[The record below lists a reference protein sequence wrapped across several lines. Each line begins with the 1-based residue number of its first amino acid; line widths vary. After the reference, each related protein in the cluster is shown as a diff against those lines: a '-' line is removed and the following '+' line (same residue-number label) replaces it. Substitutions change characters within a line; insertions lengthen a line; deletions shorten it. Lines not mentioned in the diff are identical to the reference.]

1 MHSRIIRGGVRHL
14 LTAAALL
21 LLGPAVARAQNPVT
35 CDFDIPDN
43 RGTGVTGKIM
53 YVVGRAGSS
62 SSRGSFYITNGNT
75 PAGDD
80 DLDGYGVACDFNNLF
95 VSLRGNLTNVDNPS
109 LAIPGQNIIVS
120 NLNPKLP
127 SGEEEQPDVEVEI
140 PQGSPAGR
148 YRGFITIRDNVIGA
162 VPNSAGE
169 ILNLDLIYVEVEVL
183 PTSSFSI
190 VNPDSAVALDSVVV
204 PARAGDRGEGVF
216 RIANTGNTPLND
228 VQISATDLRS
238 ESAVGLIIPVANI
251 TFSVSS
257 FAGMAISDTERVTV
271 IVQVPRGILGGRYR
285 GTILVQA
292 RDAAPARI
300 PLIVVVTSS
309 RGILFENN
317 PVRAVNGDI
326 ARIAFNG
333 DPGTVYKLAIFDMD
347 GLLVYTTEG
356 TVFAGVGGTA
366 QQPGPGAD
374 YAVSVSW
381 PLVNGVG
388 EQTVAGV
395 YLVVVESVVN
405 GQRQLAKDKLIVIR

>member
-1 MHSRIIRGGVRHL
+1 MTHSRFIRGRARQL
-14 LTAAALL
+14 AAIAVL
-21 LLGPAVARAQNPVT
+21 LLGPAVARAQNAVT
-35 CDFDIPDN
+35 CDFDIPDDK
-43 RGTGVTGKIM
+43 GAGVTGKIM
-53 YVVGRAGSS
+53 YLVGRAGTS

-80 DLDGYGVACDFNNLF
+80 DGDGYAPACDFGNLF
-95 VSLRGNLTNVDNPS
+95 ISLKGNLTNLDNPA

-120 NLNPKLP
+120 NLSAALP

-140 PQGSPAGR
+140 PQGTPAGR
-148 YRGFITIRDNVIGA
+148 YRGFVTIRDNVIRA
-162 VPNSAGE
+162 VPNAAGE
-169 ILNLDLIYVEVEVL
+169 ILNLDLIYVEVQVL

-204 PARAGDRGEGVF
+204 NARAGNRGEGVF
-216 RIANTGNTPLND
+216 RIANTGNTALNN

-238 ESAVGLIIPVANI
+238 ESAVGLIIPAANI
-251 TFSVSS
+251 TFSTAS
-257 FAGMAISDTERVTV
+257 FSGLAISDTERVTV

-285 GTILVQA
+285 GTILVQGQ
-292 RDAAPARI
+292 DAAPIRI
-300 PLIVVVTSS
+300 PLVVIVTSS

-317 PVRAVNGDI
+317 PVRAINGDI

-333 DPGTVYKLAIFDMD
+333 DPGTTYKLAIFDEN
-347 GLLVYTTEG
+347 GLLVYNIEG
-356 TVFAGVGGTA
+356 QVFAGVGGTA
-366 QQPGPGAD
+366 QTPGPGAD
-374 YAVSVSW
+374 FAVSVSW

-388 EQTVAGV
+388 EQVASGM

>member
-14 LTAAALL
+14 LTAAAL

-140 PQGSPAGR
+140 PQGTPAGR
-148 YRGFITIRDNVIGA
+148 YRGFVTIRDNVIGA

-183 PTSSFSI
+183 PTSSFDI
-190 VNPDSAVALDSVVV
+190 VDPDSAVVLDSVVV
-204 PARAGDRGEGVF
+204 PARAGDRGDGVF

-238 ESAVGLIIPVANI
+238 ESAVGLIIPAANI

-257 FAGMAISDTERVTV
+257 FPGMAISDTERVTV

-300 PLIVVVTSS
+300 PFIVVVTSS

-333 DPGTVYKLAIFDMD
+333 DPGTVYKLALFDVD

-388 EQTVAGV
+388 EQTAAGV